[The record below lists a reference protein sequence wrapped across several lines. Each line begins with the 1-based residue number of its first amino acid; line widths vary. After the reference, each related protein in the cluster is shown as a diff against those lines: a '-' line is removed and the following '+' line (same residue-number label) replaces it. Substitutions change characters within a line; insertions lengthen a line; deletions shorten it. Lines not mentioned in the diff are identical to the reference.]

1 MLSNLKIA
9 TPIQNARDRKLVKK
23 MLVGDERAFKA
34 FVDEY
39 FPKLYRYAYQRLQDQ
54 RQVEDVV
61 QEVLTKAARRIE
73 TYRGEAALLTWLIQ
87 ICRHEISQYLH
98 NAERHR
104 DLMAPFLNDDVLRA
118 VVESIETVAED
129 NPEACC
135 RREELISM
143 IQLVL
148 DQLPER
154 YASALEMKYIEGAS
168 SQEIA
173 SHFNMGDVA
182 VQSLLARARSAFR
195 ELCCSAAF
203 AIFDKDETRD
213 TP

>member
-1 MLSNLKIA
+1 MLNRLKKTA
-9 TPIQNARDRKLVKK
+9 PIQSARDRKLVRK
-23 MLVGDERAFKA
+23 MLAGDERAYKA

-39 FPKLYRYAYQRLQDQ
+39 FPKLYRYAYQRLHDHQM
-54 RQVEDVV
+54 VEEVV
-61 QEVLTKAARRIE
+61 QEALAKAARRIE

-87 ICRHEISQYLH
+87 ICRREISQYLR
-98 NAERHR
+98 NAERHQ
-104 DLMAPFLNDDVLRA
+104 DLMTPFLNDDVLRA
-118 VVESIETVAED
+118 VVESIETVADD
-129 NPEACC
+129 NPEVRC

-154 YASALEMKYIEGAS
+154 YALALEMKYIEGSS

-173 SHFNMGDVA
+173 AHFAMADVA

-195 ELCCSAAF
+195 ELCNTAVF
-203 AIFDKDETRD
+203 ALYENDETND